1 MIFFLFIAFISP
13 NIYSVDIGSEN
24 IRVSFAMKDGQLSIQ
39 PNSYNQRYNPN
50 IIGFGIKDSETDIY
64 SHKWYTGTDALIIE
78 EQNSSRV
85 IRNPFAYLTKSMET
99 NTNSKSSDTKISFPL
114 PGIHPAIASAILISA
129 NLPNFIP
136 KTDKVI
142 VTVPTTSSPKYRSV
156 LRDVVMPLASIKKV
170 SFIDKSSAIV
180 ASYLIERFNRTSRTS
195 TDIMFI
201 DIGTSETEISYYRLS
216 ARNTL
221 LNAQLIDFRST
232 KEISGNSLDE
242 ALLRIIIKKLVSE
255 KVVEL
260 KVIQE
265 NSQLLN
271 ELRKIAKKKK
281 EMFVISENITIN
293 LSEECLVNP
302 VLDKFLNLSSYKNES
317 EIEAANETNSDKKA
331 DLSVNETESVNIS
344 TNETDTNSSNS
355 TEAENT
361 VKQTGFYFIVTLNE
375 TGAEICE
382 KLEKIVKI
390 FPTPDRVEFVGGAS
404 RFPAFTTALTNF
416 YDENTTKVAHSLNPD
431 EAASLGAV
439 YYEAVRSKILY
450 GVKLNITMKPLF
462 GYVIRKGES
471 EASLFDPW
479 SNLKMSYIC
488 LQGTKDF
495 SFSLKLN
502 RSDKINVKFGSQN
515 DDLNL
520 NLNSV
525 SEREI
530 DEDDKDE
537 FLVVNI
543 KGLSEIAETPG
554 LKNQNF
560 IVNAT
565 FNYNSQTD
573 SFDLSSLKTSNYVDG
588 KKMFWEVG
596 YEESLSDSSLY
607 VPSKNE
613 KIVSNAIQDLKKNLK
628 KPTIAQRLLVLIYE
642 TLHRIKYDS
651 DYQYVTTID
660 QRINT
665 SKFLTEICS
674 NLSTIGKNPKD
685 IKSTHNRV
693 EFKLRGELLRAN
705 ERKER
710 PGALSSLQI
719 AIEKAEEAIP
729 TATTDETAI
738 QRFVEY
744 FNITKIWKQV
754 AEEVDPLQNPV
765 ILSQDIY
772 RRANTL
778 MGKIPSLFGPKRHVT
793 HFRTA
798 PPITPEPEKP
808 KESEKVNQ
816 TETNET
822 KIDNEANETVEPPV
836 TENKSTSDKKNEG
849 HETVK
854 NSEL

>member
-1 MIFFLFIAFISP
+1 MILYLFITSITST
-13 NIYSVDIGSEN
+13 IYSVDIGSDN
-24 IRVSFAMKDGQLSIQ
+24 IRVSFATKDGQLSIQ

-64 SHKWYTGTDALIIE
+64 SHKWYTGTDAYIIA

-85 IRNPFAYLTKSMET
+85 IQNPFSYLA
-99 NTNSKSSDTKISFPL
+99 KSSSLDFPL
-114 PGIHPAIASAILISA
+114 KGIHPAIASAILFNA
-129 NLPNFIP
+129 NLPNYIP

-142 VTVPTTSSPKYRSV
+142 VTVPTASSPKYRTV
-156 LRDVVMPLASIKKV
+156 LRDVVMPLANVKKF

-180 ASYLIERFNRTSRTS
+180 SSYLIERLNRTSKGS

-232 KEISGNSLDE
+232 KEISGNTLDE
-242 ALLRIIIKKLVSE
+242 ALLRIIIKKLISE
-255 KVVEL
+255 NVIEL
-260 KVIQE
+260 DSLRS
-265 NSQLLN
+265 NSQLLH

-281 EMFVISENITIN
+281 EFFSISENVTIN

-317 EIEAANETNSDKKA
+317 EIETVNEKVNETSN
-331 DLSVNETESVNIS
+331 VNETESVNS
-344 TNETDTNSSNS
+344 TTNSSESVN
-355 TEAENT
+355 
-361 VKQTGFYFIVTLNE
+361 VQKQTGFWFVVSMNE
-375 TGAEICE
+375 TGSEICD
-382 KLEKIVKI
+382 KLIKIVKH
-390 FPTPDRVEFVGGAS
+390 FPTPDRIEFVGGAS
-404 RFPAFTTALTNF
+404 RFPAFTSTLANF
-416 YDENTTKVAHSLNPD
+416 FDENTTKIAHSLNPD

-439 YYEAVRSKILY
+439 YYEAVRSKVLY
-450 GVKLNITMKPLF
+450 GVKLNITMKPLY
-462 GYVIRKGES
+462 GYIIRKGES

-488 LQGTKDF
+488 LQSTKDF
-495 SFSLKLN
+495 SFTLKLN
-502 RSDKINVKFGSQN
+502 KSDKIDLRFDENNN
-515 DDLNL
+515 DDLGINL
-520 NLNSV
+520 KT
-525 SEREI
+525 EKEI
-530 DEDDKDE
+530 ENDNE
-537 FLVVNI
+537 FLTVNV
-543 KGLSEIAETPG
+543 KGITEISETPG
-554 LKNQNF
+554 LKSENF

-565 FNYNSQTD
+565 FNYNPQNDT
-573 SFDLSSLKTSNYVDG
+573 FDLASLKTSNYVNG
-588 KKMFWEVG
+588 KRMFWEVG
-596 YEESLSDSSLY
+596 YEEFLSDSSLY
-607 VPSKNE
+607 SPSAQD
-613 KIVSNAIQDLKKNLK
+613 KIASKVIQDLKKNLK
-628 KPTIAQRLLVLIYE
+628 KPTIAQKLLVMIYE
-642 TLHRIKYDS
+642 TLNRLKYES
-651 DYQYVTTID
+651 DYQIVTTID

-665 SKFLTEICS
+665 FNFLTEISS

-685 IKSTHNRV
+685 IKAAHNRV
-693 EFKLRGELLRAN
+693 EFKLRSELLRAN

-710 PGALSSLQI
+710 PGALASLQI
-719 AIEKAEEAIP
+719 AIDQAEEALP

-778 MGKIPSLFGPKRHVT
+778 VGKIPSLFGPKRHVT
-793 HFRTA
+793 HFKTA
-798 PPITPEPEKP
+798 PPYTPEPEKP
-808 KESEKVNQ
+808 KNDEKVNQ

-822 KIDNEANETVEPPV
+822 KAADE
-836 TENKSTSDKKNEG
+836 KKE
-849 HETVK
+849 ETVK